1 MTPRLLLA
9 GLATLAVAACSHASS
24 PEAARAASAAGPVSA
39 PAPVHAAAVAAAKSG
54 PATFQPPPESSIP
67 DGPFGDMVRLGR
79 EIFVNTDVAAKA
91 YVGNG
96 LRCSNCHLD
105 AGRLAD
111 SAPMWGAYVV
121 YPAYRA
127 KNGHVNTFGE
137 RLQGCFRYSMNG
149 KAPPLDAKEMVAL
162 ETYAFWMARG
172 APTGEKL
179 PGAGYPKKG
188 FKPPQPPDFARGE
201 QVFKQRC
208 ALCHGNDGQGQ
219 QVAGRYVFPP
229 LWGPDSF
236 NWGAG
241 MGQLDNAAAFI
252 KANMPFSQGG
262 TLTDQDAWDVAM
274 YMDAHERPQDPRY
287 RGDLAATRKAYHDTP
302 MSLYGT
308 TVDGHLLGS
317 APATRK

>member
-1 MTPRLLLA
+1 MTPRHLLA
-9 GLATLAVAACSHASS
+9 GLAVLALAACSHSA
-24 PEAARAASAAGPVSA
+24 PPPAATAMSQGGIGTGPAASVAPPTGAKPV
-39 PAPVHAAAVAAAKSG
+39 PTIFV
-54 PATFQPPPESSIP
+54 PPPESAIP
-67 DGPFGDMVRLGR
+67 RGPFGDMVRLGR
-79 EIFVNTDVAAKA
+79 EIFVDTGVAAKA

-105 AGRLAD
+105 AGRLAN
-111 SAPMWGAYVV
+111 SAPLWGAYVA

-127 KNGHVNTFGE
+127 KNGHVNTLGE
-137 RLQGCFRYSMNG
+137 RLQGCFKYSMNG

-162 ETYAFWMARG
+162 ETYAFWMAKG

-201 QVFKQRC
+201 AVFKTHC
-208 ALCHGNDGQGQ
+208 ALCHGADGQGQ

-252 KANMPFSQGG
+252 KANMPLSQGG
-262 TLTDQDAWDVAM
+262 SLTDQDAWDVAM
-274 YMDAHERPQDPRY
+274 YMDAHERPQDPRFK
-287 RGDLAATRKAYHDTP
+287 GDLAATRKAYHDTP

-308 TVDGHLLGS
+308 TVNGHLLGS
-317 APATRK
+317 APAMRK

>member
-1 MTPRLLLA
+1 MTPRHLLI
-9 GLATLAVAACSHASS
+9 GLAVLALAACSHSAP
-24 PEAARAASAAGPVSA
+24 PEASKAAPAAGSTAA
-39 PAPVHAAAVAAAKSG
+39 PAAHAQAAAEAKAKPAA
-54 PATFQPPPESSIP
+54 FEPPPESAIP
-67 DGPFGDMVRLGR
+67 QGPFGDMVRLGR
-79 EIFVNTDVAAKA
+79 EIFVDTGVAAKE

-105 AGRLAD
+105 AGRLAN
-111 SAPMWGAYVV
+111 SAPLWGAYVA

-127 KNGHVNTFGE
+127 KNGHVNTLGE
-137 RLQGCFRYSMNG
+137 RLQGCFKYSMNG
-149 KAPPLDAKEMVAL
+149 KAPPLDSKEMVAL
-162 ETYAFWMARG
+162 ETYAFWMAKG

-201 QVFKQRC
+201 QVFKQHC
-208 ALCHGNDGQGQ
+208 ALCHSDDGQGK

-252 KANMPFSQGG
+252 KANMPLSQGG
-262 TLTDQDAWDVAM
+262 TLSDQDAWDVAM

-287 RGDLAATRKAYHDTP
+287 KGDLAATRKAYHDTP

-308 TVDGHLLGS
+308 TVNGHLLGS

>member
-1 MTPRLLLA
+1 MTPRHLLI
-9 GLATLAVAACSHASS
+9 GLAVLALAACSHSAP
-24 PEAARAASAAGPVSA
+24 PEASKAAPAAGSTAA
-39 PAPVHAAAVAAAKSG
+39 PAAHAPAAAEAKAKPAA
-54 PATFQPPPESSIP
+54 FEPPPESAIP
-67 DGPFGDMVRLGR
+67 QGPFGDMVRLGR
-79 EIFVNTDVAAKA
+79 EIFVNTGVAAKE

-105 AGRLAD
+105 AGRLAN
-111 SAPMWGAYVV
+111 SAPLWGAYVA

-127 KNGHVNTFGE
+127 KNGHVNTLGE
-137 RLQGCFRYSMNG
+137 RLQGCFKYSMNG

-162 ETYAFWMARG
+162 ETYAFWMAKG

-201 QVFKQRC
+201 QVFKQHC
-208 ALCHGNDGQGQ
+208 ALCHSDDGQGK

-252 KANMPFSQGG
+252 KANMPLSQGG

-287 RGDLAATRKAYHDTP
+287 KGDLAATRKAYHDTP

-308 TVDGHLLGS
+308 TVNGHLLGS
-317 APATRK
+317 APAARK

>member
-1 MTPRLLLA
+1 MTPSHLLI
-9 GLATLAVAACSHASS
+9 GLAVLALAACSHSAP
-24 PEAARAASAAGPVSA
+24 PEASKAAPAAGSTAAPTAHA
-39 PAPVHAAAVAAAKSG
+39 PAAAEAKAKPAA
-54 PATFQPPPESSIP
+54 FEPPPESAIP
-67 DGPFGDMVRLGR
+67 QGPFGDMVRLGR
-79 EIFVNTDVAAKA
+79 EIFVDTGVAAKE

-105 AGRLAD
+105 AGRLAN
-111 SAPMWGAYVV
+111 SAPLWGAYVA

-127 KNGHVNTFGE
+127 KNGHVNTLGE
-137 RLQGCFRYSMNG
+137 RLQGCFKYSMNG

-162 ETYAFWMARG
+162 ETYAFWMAKG

-201 QVFKQRC
+201 QVFKQHC

-252 KANMPFSQGG
+252 KANMPLSQGG

-287 RGDLAATRKAYHDTP
+287 KGDLAATRKAYHDTP

-308 TVDGHLLGS
+308 TVNGHLLGS